1 MNKKNAQLVAGLRQL
16 CDFIE
21 ANGDFEFVTQTTEEN
36 PIVVF
41 NWREWYL
48 WRKPA
53 EEKRRLFAE
62 LAKILGKSNK
72 VYFDNF
78 LLLRRNFGPF
88 VRFEAVASR
97 EVVCERI
104 VTGRKI
110 VRESPEIIIPAR
122 PMMEIDE
129 VEWNCKPILEIL
141 AEVEDGQA

>member
-21 ANGDFEFVTQTTEEN
+21 ANGDFEFVTETTEEN

-88 VRFEAVASR
+88 VRFEAAASR
-97 EVVCERI
+97 EVVCEL
-104 VTGRKI
+104 
-110 VRESPEIIIPAR
+110 SPEGKSFGR
-122 PMMEIDE
+122 
-129 VEWNCKPILEIL
+129 VRK
-141 AEVEDGQA
+141 